1 MTEQGS
7 TSLVTSSPALPAR
20 QPARYGPFAR
30 WLLGKMFDPVPFPDG
45 ELPKLQQAAQA
56 TPVYVLRSS
65 SLLNLLYFNWIF
77 SKLKLP
83 IARAATGLGYRVF
96 APFARWYL
104 GGPQTK
110 SAGNDPVQNVI
121 EAVRNGEAAMVFLRA
136 PRTLPSA
143 VSTLADPFPAL
154 VELQRSQPQKPIALV
169 PLTFLWRKRPKK
181 LGGSWRD
188 FFLGDPEEPG
198 AIRTLLGY
206 ARNRRNAYIKVGET
220 V

>member
-1 MTEQGS
+1 MS
-7 TSLVTSSPALPAR
+7 DAAVTAAKAERKPAH
-20 QPARYGPFAR
+20 YGPFAR
-30 WLLGKMFDPVPFPDG
+30 WLLSSMFDPVPFPADAVAR
-45 ELPKLQQAAQA
+45 LQEDARTA
-56 TPVYVLRSS
+56 TLVYVLRSS
-65 SLLNLLYFNWIF
+65 SLLLLLYFNFTF
-77 SKLKLP
+77 SKLRLP
-83 IARAATGLGYRVF
+83 LARAATGLGYRIF

-104 GGPQTK
+104 GGPQVK
-110 SAGNDPVQNVI
+110 SDGNDEVRNVV

-154 VELQRSQPQKPIALV
+154 VELQRAQPQKPIALV

-198 AIRTLLGY
+198 AIRTVLGY
-206 ARNRRNAYIKVGET
+206 VRNRRNAYI
-220 V
+220 